1 MKKIAYLIG
10 AALMIAGMFASCSKT
25 IYMKGDENQLSQVLL
40 NLLKNSMQA
49 LEGKEKGRISIH
61 AQQDEHISIDIADNG
76 PGIPPELQEKIFIPF
91 FTTKS
96 EGSGIG
102 LSLCKQIIRLHD
114 GHLTIQES
122 NPGKTIF
129 HIDMPL

>member
-1 MKKIAYLIG
+1 
-10 AALMIAGMFASCSKT
+10 
-25 IYMKGDENQLSQVLL
+25 
-40 NLLKNSMQA
+40 MQA
-49 LEGKEKGRISIH
+49 LEKNPAESASMQ
-61 AQQDEHISIDIADNG
+61 AQQDEHISLTLRTTV
-76 PGIPPELQEKIFIPF
+76 PGIPPELRKNIYPF

-129 HIDMPL
+129 HIDMPLIKQTFPDIAFSCLLFINETKYII

>member
-1 MKKIAYLIG
+1 
-10 AALMIAGMFASCSKT
+10 
-25 IYMKGDENQLSQVLL
+25 MKGDENQLSQVLL

-102 LSLCKQIIRLHD
+102 LSLCKQIIRLPD

>member
-1 MKKIAYLIG
+1 
-10 AALMIAGMFASCSKT
+10 
-25 IYMKGDENQLSQVLL
+25 
-40 NLLKNSMQA
+40 MQA
-49 LEGKEKGRISIH
+49 LEGKEKRQNQH
-61 AQQDEHISIDIADNG
+61 PCTTDEHISIDIADNG

>member
-1 MKKIAYLIG
+1 MKNAIQAIDTQADGKIEIQGRCNAAEEILIE
-10 AALMIAGMFASCSKT
+10 I
-25 IYMKGDENQLSQVLL
+25 
-40 NLLKNSMQA
+40 KNNGPAIPS
-49 LEGKEKGRISIH
+49 
-61 AQQDEHISIDIADNG
+61 DIADH
-76 PGIPPELQEKIFIPF
+76 IFIPF

>member
-1 MKKIAYLIG
+1 
-10 AALMIAGMFASCSKT
+10 
-25 IYMKGDENQLSQVLL
+25 MKGDENQLSQVLL

-61 AQQDEHISIDIADNG
+61 AQQDEHISIDIA
-76 PGIPPELQEKIFIPF
+76 PELQEKKFIPF